1 MEAHAN
7 KAWDGWRDVWHL
19 MKLALQR
26 QRRCMNFIFQ
36 QGWRWCVL
44 RPMTTSVSL
53 GHYWIQCCGSHE
65 VRRIKIHSVCRINV
79 LFSCFKFSSWCLVCI
94 SNVQLMML
102 GMHFKIH
109 GLSYVT
115 AIHMFNRHVFLFHM
129 MCFVCM
135 RWVDNHTIKVWW
147 WINSLWGHSA

>member
-65 VRRIKIHSVCRINV
+65 VRSIKIHSVCRINV

-109 GLSYVT
+109 GL
-115 AIHMFNRHVFLFHM
+115 F
-129 MCFVCM
+129 MCHGNIILQCICGSILQYFTWCGIILQCIYM
-135 RWVDNHTIKVWW
+135 AFSWCGSILQC
-147 WINSLWGHSA
+147 I